1 MKAHITLT
9 DQNGTVFEGEAELVQ
24 VGRSQNTKRASSSP
38 KRTTSVDPV
47 PQLDFTKPE
56 RAFIKTY
63 ARRLNGQK
71 KFVLLLA
78 YLAKGAL
85 KKEVQL
91 KKLEKHWNRM
101 KASNLLGLKFNTFYS
116 NTAKDDGWVDTPKKG
131 VYVLCKSWKEVL
143 EGNNG

>member
-9 DQNGTVFEGEAELVQ
+9 DQNGTVFEGEADLVQ
-24 VGRSQNTKRASSSP
+24 VGRSPKTKRASSSA
-38 KRTTSVDPV
+38 KRTTSVNPV

-63 ARRLNGQK
+63 ARKLNGQK

-91 KKLEKHWNRM
+91 KGAVVK
-101 KASNLLGLKFNTFYS
+101 
-116 NTAKDDGWVDTPKKG
+116 
-131 VYVLCKSWKEVL
+131 
-143 EGNNG
+143 